1 VKKSG
6 DNRGSGM
13 GVTHT
18 ARIAQTRNRDKAVGP
33 STSGLD
39 GWRCEK
45 GVGAGI
51 SGFRGSAIA
60 NAKHQSTSGL
70 DGWRCEKGVGPGI
83 SGFRGSAIAN
93 AKHQTHKIGS
103 EIPGISGFRVSA
115 IANAKHIRS
124 AAKSPIS
131 YDLYSKLYT
140 VSQYG
145 R

>member
-18 ARIAQTRNRDKAVGP
+18 ARIAETRNRDKAVGP
-33 STSGLD
+33 
-39 GWRCEK
+39 
-45 GVGAGI
+45 
-51 SGFRGSAIA
+51 
-60 NAKHQSTSGL
+60 STSGL